1 MARITEITAETA
13 SPEVKPLIEAIQKK
27 LGTVPNIFKNMGNSP
42 AVLGAFLSLSDAAG
56 KTSLSPS
63 LREEIALVVGQTNHC
78 NYCLAAHSTIGQS
91 IGLSETDVINARK
104 GHGKT
109 PKEEAI
115 LQFAKSVVEK
125 RGVVSA
131 TEVEALKK
139 ADVSDKELVEIILII
154 SINIF
159 TNYFNHITDPVIDFK
174 VAPSI
179 S

>member
-13 SPEVKPLIEAIQKK
+13 SEEVKPLIDSIQKK
-27 LGTVPNIFKNMGNSP
+27 LGKVPNIFKNMANSP
-42 AVLGAFLSLSDAAG
+42 AVLSGYLSLSDAAG

-63 LREEIALVVGQTNHC
+63 LREQISLVVGQTNHC

-125 RGVVSA
+125 RGVISA
-131 TEVEALKK
+131 SEVEALKK
-139 ADVSDKELVEIILII
+139 AEVTDQELVEIILII

-174 VAPSI
+174 VAPTLS
-179 S
+179 